1 MEQWK
6 AIPGYP
12 GYEVSDHGNVRCWR
26 RRNARS
32 KVAPAEPRAV
42 KPVEQHGYLHVSLSI
57 DGVVRRRRVHQ
68 LVLEAF
74 VGPCPPGMLA
84 RHVVEN
90 DRTNCALW
98 NLAWGT
104 PLENQADRV
113 RHGTDIRGSSVKT
126 AKLTERQAAEI
137 YSADGSFEEIGR
149 RFGISRHTV
158 GLIKRG
164 IRWAH
169 ATGAGKVA

>member
-1 MEQWK
+1 METWK

-12 GYEVSDHGNVRCWR
+12 GYEVSDAGNVRCWR
-26 RRNARS
+26 RRNAR
-32 KVAPAEPRAV
+32 APLPTTARPV
-42 KPVEQHGYLHVSLSI
+42 KRVEQHGYLHVSLSV
-57 DGVVRRRRVHQ
+57 DGKVSRRRVHQ

-84 RHVVEN
+84 RHVEEN

-98 NLAWGT
+98 NLEWGT
-104 PLENQADRV
+104 PKQNQADRV
-113 RHGTDIRGSSVKT
+113 RHGTDIRGSAVKT
-126 AKLTERQAAEI
+126 AKLTEDQAAEI
-137 YSADGSFEEIGR
+137 YAAPGSFDDVGR
-149 RFGISRHTV
+149 LFGVSRHTV